1 MDWSHGLL
9 NDAEQRL
16 FRRLSVFVGG
26 CSLEAAEAASDAGRD
41 LGLDVFDGMASM
53 VDKSL
58 VQQLEKTEGEARFV
72 MLETIREYALERL
85 AESGEEHSTRRAH
98 AAYCLVLAEEGASGT
113 ADDETE
119 WLDRLETEH
128 ENIRAALEW
137 LTRTSDSDWGLRLG
151 GALFRFWETREYFK
165 EGRERLAKLLAL
177 GTAGAGTKARA
188 RALFSAGV
196 LAGGQGDYDGAIS
209 LVGQSL
215 EITREL
221 KDQSGQAV
229 SLNAVAVLLRD
240 RGDFE
245 AARPPFEESL
255 ALWRSLGDRTAVAR
269 SLSNLAN
276 LAKVQ
281 GDYPRSRSLYE
292 ECRSIFRELG
302 DRGGVAWSL
311 NHEGDVAREQRDLAT
326 ARALYEESLV
336 SFRELDDRWG
346 IAASLADLGNLA
358 RDEKDFG
365 KAHSFYE
372 ESIRLFQELG
382 HKRGIARVL
391 EAFAGAAVAQSQSER
406 ALRLAGAAAALR
418 KTLGARIPAAE
429 QDALENR
436 LEPARQALSG
446 QAGAAAWMEGWV
458 MTVEQAVGEA
468 VSAPRI

>member
-9 NDAEQRL
+9 NEAEQRL

-58 VQQLEKTEGEARFV
+58 VQQLEKTEGESRFV

-113 ADDETE
+113 AQDETE

-446 QAGAAAWMEGWV
+446 QAGAAAWMEGWE